1 IHASRLSPAGVFHER
16 RLTFA
21 IVIYLRLT
29 SLGGFLFRSDC
40 VSYLLKKR
48 GDGDNS
54 VRSRERRIVASEQKV
69 PQLRGFLEG
78 IEPRT
83 IIERGDD
90 KKKLVRQVLGDR
102 KKVPKYSVGCN
113 RFRSWHPSQAS

>member
-1 IHASRLSPAGVFHER
+1 L
-16 RLTFA
+16 A
-21 IVIYLRLT
+21 IVIYLRVI
-29 SLGGFLFRSDC
+29 SIGGFLFRSDC

-48 GDGDNS
+48 SDGDNG
-54 VRSRERRIVASEQKV
+54 VRSRHRRIASEQKV

-78 IEPRT
+78 IERRT
-83 IIERGDD
+83 TVEGGDD

-102 KKVPKYSVGCN
+102 RKLPKYNGGYH